1 MWPVALR
8 LQTVKWKPAAG
19 HEGSSCLFILGQFWG
34 KWGNR
39 VAEKKNDTTWQI
51 ISRKQLP
58 DQTILTVSC
67 SLTQLLLNYVTPVS
81 YKRAQGSNSL
91 SLKGILHLS
100 ALLCDLRPSTYTLY
114 HYNAH
119 SDLWTWHLFLCF
131 QNIRVGL
138 RTGLHISRGARQY
151 WLPHCCHWK
160 GKTSHLSVICSDI
173 WSRYT
178 CYPLLTDWDIHG
190 TWWTETRTISKN
202 PCSRPLDQELSILG
216 TTKCF

>member
-19 HEGSSCLFILGQFWG
+19 HEGSPCLFILGQFWG

-39 VAEKKNDTTWQI
+39 VAGKKNDTTWQI

-100 ALLCDLRPSTYTLY
+100 VLLCDLRPSTYTLY

-119 SDLWTWHLFLCF
+119 SALWTWHLFLCF

-138 RTGLHISRGARQY
+138 RTGLHISRGALSTDY
-151 WLPHCCHWK
+151 LTAVT
-160 GKTSHLSVICSDI
+160 GKEEHLTCLSSVVTYGPGTSATPCWQI
-173 WSRYT
+173 
-178 CYPLLTDWDIHG
+178 
-190 TWWTETRTISKN
+190 EISME
-202 PCSRPLDQELSILG
+202 PGGQRPGQ
-216 TTKCF
+216 

>member
-1 MWPVALR
+1 MTCGTKITDSKMKTSSWAWRKPMPLHPWAILR
-8 LQTVKWKPAAG
+8 KMRKQ
-19 HEGSSCLFILGQFWG
+19 SSW
-34 KWGNR
+34 
-39 VAEKKNDTTWQI
+39 KKNDTTWQI

-119 SDLWTWHLFLCF
+119 SALWTWHLFLCF

-138 RTGLHISRGARQY
+138 RTGLHISRGALSTDY
-151 WLPHCCHWK
+151 LTAVT
-160 GKTSHLSVICSDI
+160 GKEEHLTCLSSVVTYGPGTSATPCWQI
-173 WSRYT
+173 
-178 CYPLLTDWDIHG
+178 
-190 TWWTETRTISKN
+190 EISME
-202 PCSRPLDQELSILG
+202 PGGQRPGQ
-216 TTKCF
+216 